1 MLKYAIYCIKL
12 WGLSPNCPHFY
23 MNQFL
28 IKKIKSPQSLATLS
42 FNLGCRG
49 KTRTYDL
56 RVMSHLKIP
65 FIFPKNSISFFISMA
80 IFIFSIA
87 KITPSA

>member
-56 RVMSHLKIP
+56 RVMRSHAGESLYFQYI
-65 FIFPKNSISFFISMA
+65 FFIY
-80 IFIFSIA
+80 IQYFH
-87 KITPSA
+87 

>member
-23 MNQFL
+23 MNQFI

-42 FNLGCRG
+42 FNLGCGG

-56 RVMSHLKIP
+56 RVMRNEIH
-65 FIFPKNSISFFISMA
+65 FSFFHYVLLSA
-80 IFIFSIA
+80 IL
-87 KITPSA
+87 